1 MPSSVA
7 AEPQSTGVMV
17 PLWTPSW
24 MPLRISS
31 RVNCSPEKYFSNSSS
46 SVSATASLM
55 AAVRPSQPVARCR
68 ASRTS
73 EGSPLAL
80 YW

>member
-31 RVNCSPEKYFSNSSS
+31 RVNCSPEKNFSNSSS

-55 AAVRPSQPVARCR
+55 AAVRPSKRCSMSGI
-68 ASRTS
+68 ATS